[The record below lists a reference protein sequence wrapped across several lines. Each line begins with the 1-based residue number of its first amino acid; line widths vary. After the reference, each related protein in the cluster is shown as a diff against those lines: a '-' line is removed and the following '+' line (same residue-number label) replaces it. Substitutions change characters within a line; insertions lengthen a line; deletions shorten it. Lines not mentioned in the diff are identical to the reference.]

1 MVIKGHTGPVRS
13 VKFSSD
19 GKHLITASDDKL
31 LKIWSLP
38 SRKFLCSLSG
48 HSNWV
53 RYANFSPDTKLAVS
67 GGEDII
73 PGINELRKRLSFHV
87 VAHSKDYH
95 PPNHCSFV
103 SNNKGSTVFTE
114 FKMPSGDMQM
124 MWPAHC
130 VQGTPGCEFHPDLH
144 MPPSDF
150 IVHKG
155 LNVDID
161 SYSAFFDNGHKS
173 QTEMEAL

>member
-67 GGEDII
+67 GGEDKLVKIWDVETRQNTYTFHDH
-73 PGINELRKRLSFHV
+73 NE
-87 VAHSKDYH
+87 
-95 PPNHCSFV
+95 
-103 SNNKGSTVFTE
+103 
-114 FKMPSGDMQM
+114 
-124 MWPAHC
+124 
-130 VQGTPGCEFHPDLH
+130 
-144 MPPSDF
+144 
-150 IVHKG
+150 
-155 LNVDID
+155 
-161 SYSAFFDNGHKS
+161 
-173 QTEMEAL
+173 